1 MNDLSNASLP
11 TAALVADPQLLNH
24 FVMDTPVAAKVE
36 QEAKTTLKPIH
47 AAERIESLDIMRG
60 FVLCGILLM
69 NITGFGLANAYSNP
83 TVSGGSTGWNLYAW
97 ITTNLFFEGTM
108 RALFSMLFGV
118 GTFIV
123 LERLEKKNAGI
134 KAADIYFRRLTWML
148 VFGLIHGYLLLWY
161 GEILYDY
168 ALMGF
173 LLYSFRHL
181 APKTLVFSAVLLFS
195 IGTFWSYMEHQDN
208 KKLVA
213 TVATAKTKIA
223 QKQELS
229 KEEKAA
235 TEKWEKIEEKKSAKY
250 VQEKNEAMR
259 KGYLDVVK
267 HLAPQNM
274 ETDTLWFYRGDLWDI
289 LSMMFLGIAFFK
301 WNMLSGKKSYRFYS
315 LMVLGGYVLGLTTNY
330 YEITTIL
337 NNNFSFLSFSETNIT
352 YDLGRV
358 SMVIGHIG
366 LIMIFCKLPILA
378 WLKTRIAAV
387 GKMALSNYIMHS
399 LICMVVFTG
408 VGFGLFGKLQRYELY
423 YVVFAIWIFQLI
435 ISPIWLKY
443 FHFGPMEWLWRRLSY
458 GYKPAFR
465 KV

>member
-1 MNDLSNASLP
+1 MKMKEKAFQQ
-11 TAALVADPQLLNH
+11 AALVVRNPNLNP
-24 FVMDTPVAAKVE
+24 FVVE
-36 QEAKTTLKPIH
+36 QPSASTAERAAETTLNPIST
-47 AAERIESLDIMRG
+47 AERIESLDIMRG

-83 TVSGGSTGWNLYAW
+83 TVSGGATGWNLYAW
-97 ITTNLFFEGTM
+97 ITTNMFFEGTM

-123 LERLEKKNAGI
+123 LDRLEKKNAGI
-134 KAADIYFRRLTWML
+134 KAADIYFRRLAWML
-148 VFGLIHGYLLLWY
+148 VFGLIHGYLLLWV

-181 APKTLVFSAVLLFS
+181 APKTLVFSALLLFS
-195 IGTFWSYMEHQDN
+195 IGTFWNYIDHIDN
-208 KKLVA
+208 KKMVEN
-213 TVATAKTKIA
+213 VATAKTKIA
-223 QKQELS
+223 QKQELT
-229 KEEKAA
+229 KDEKAA
-235 TEKWEKIEEKKSAKY
+235 TEKWEKIEEKKSPKY
-250 VQEKNEAMR
+250 VQEYNDNMR
-259 KGYLDVVK
+259 KGYFDVVA
-267 HLAPQNM
+267 HLASRNM
-274 ETDTLWFYRGDLWDI
+274 NTDTAEMYRWDLWDI
-289 LSMMFLGIAFFK
+289 LSMMLLGIAFFK
-301 WNMLSGKKSYRFYS
+301 WNMLSAKKSYRFYG
-315 LMVLGGYVLGLTTNY
+315 LMVLGGYAIGLTTNY
-330 YEITTIL
+330 YEVSTII

-358 SMVIGHIG
+358 SMAIGHIG
-366 LIMIFCKLPILA
+366 LIMIFCKLPILI

-435 ISPIWLKY
+435 MSPIWLKY

-465 KV
+465 RV